1 MPRRQS
7 AVETIARL
15 VDSADF
21 ERVLRSAS
29 RASTEHFAVHHLS
42 AGPGAAAKPVARASG
57 AELSTE
63 AGKVGARAVDD
74 SPAPAAHR
82 GFGVVVPKRHARRSV
97 TRSLLKRQ
105 IYAAA
110 DRHLEALASGLW
122 IVRLRAPFDRA
133 AYCSAA
139 SMALRR
145 AARAE
150 LDSLF
155 RAAVRKQLT

>member
-1 MPRRQS
+1 MPRRQP
-7 AVETIARL
+7 AVEAIARL
-15 VDSADF
+15 VDSVDF

-42 AGPGAAAKPVARASG
+42 AGPGAGAKPVARASG

-63 AGKVGARAVDD
+63 ASKVGARAVDD
-74 SPAPAAHR
+74 FHAPAAYR
-82 GFGVVVPKRHARRSV
+82 AFGAVVPKRHARRSV

-110 DRHLEALASGLW
+110 DRHLDAMAGGLW

-133 AYCSAA
+133 TYCSAA

-145 AARAE
+145 AARTE

-155 RAAVRKQLT
+155 RVAVQK